1 LTLPLEAPRIAI
13 TNNRPA
19 RPSLAATHQSSRR
32 SAKRVRILHVISGLF
47 YGGGQRVVIDLLKSL
62 PRAGPVDVRL
72 CTLGEVRGSPLASY
86 RDFNVKY
93 SGRYNSPR
101 VLFDAARRLRKVIA
115 AASVDIV
122 HTHGIDADLIGVLAL
137 CGRPERTVCHLHITP
152 PTDRRESWKAAIR
165 RNLFRSLATRNRTW
179 FIAVADSVRERTAEY
194 YRLSSERIVTVRNGI
209 DLSEFE
215 IDNVASTRRGSGR
228 VVFGTAARLVPA
240 KGLAY
245 LIEAAARLARKN
257 IPFEVRIAG
266 TGSELKSLE
275 RLAQSLGLSD
285 RVRFLGQVTDMPGF
299 YRGLDVFVLPS
310 LSEGLPLVVLEAM
323 AMGKPIAATSLA
335 GTAEVVR
342 DGVDGLLVPPADAN
356 ALEDALERL
365 ADDPS
370 LRQRMGAAGRQRALA
385 DFCIDRVARKVV
397 QLYERI
403 LIQH

>member
-1 LTLPLEAPRIAI
+1 
-13 TNNRPA
+13 
-19 RPSLAATHQSSRR
+19 
-32 SAKRVRILHVISGLF
+32 
-47 YGGGQRVVIDLLKSL
+47 VIDLLKSL
-62 PRAGPVDVRL
+62 PRAGSVDVQL
-72 CTLGEVRGSPLASY
+72 CTLGEVRGSLLAGY

-93 SGRYNSPR
+93 NGRYNSPL
-101 VLFDAARRLRKVIA
+101 VLFGAANRLRKVIGA
-115 AASVDIV
+115 TPVDIV
-122 HTHGIDADLIGVLAL
+122 HTHGIDADLIGALAL
-137 CGRPERTVCHLHITP
+137 RGRPERTVCHLHITP
-152 PTDRRESWKAAIR
+152 PTDRRESWKVAIR
-165 RNLFRSLATRNRTW
+165 RKVFRSLAKRNGTW
-179 FIAVADSVRERTAEY
+179 FIAVADCVRERTAEY

-209 DLSEFE
+209 DLSEFG
-215 IDNVASTRRGSGR
+215 IDNCASTCRKSDR

-323 AMGKPIAATSLA
+323 AMGKPIAATRLA
-335 GTAEVVR
+335 GTAEAVR
-342 DGVDGLLVPPADAN
+342 DGIDGFLVPPADAN

-365 ADDPS
+365 AENPS

-385 DFCIDRVARKVV
+385 DFCVDRVARKVV

>member
-1 LTLPLEAPRIAI
+1 
-13 TNNRPA
+13 
-19 RPSLAATHQSSRR
+19 
-32 SAKRVRILHVISGLF
+32 
-47 YGGGQRVVIDLLKSL
+47 
-62 PRAGPVDVRL
+62 
-72 CTLGEVRGSPLASY
+72 
-86 RDFNVKY
+86 VKY

-209 DLSEFE
+209 DPSEFE
-215 IDNVASTRRGSGR
+215 IDNVASTRRDSGR

-245 LIEAAARLARKN
+245 LIQAAARLARKN

-266 TGSELKSLE
+266 TGSELESLQ

-285 RVRFLGQVTDMPGF
+285 RVRFLGHVSDMPGF
-299 YRGLDVFVLPS
+299 YRWLDVFVLPS
-310 LSEGLPLVVLEAM
+310 LSEGLPLAVLEAM
-323 AMGKPIAATSLA
+323 AMGKPIAATRLA
-335 GTAEVVR
+335 GTAEIVR
-342 DGVDGLLVPPADAN
+342 DGVDGFLVQPAN
-356 ALEDALERL
+356 VSALEEALERL
-365 ADDPS
+365 AVDPS
-370 LRQRMGAAGRQRALA
+370 LRRQMGVVGRQRVLA
-385 DFCIDRVARKVV
+385 DFCIDRVAGKVV
-397 QLYERI
+397 QVYERI
-403 LIQH
+403 LSQD